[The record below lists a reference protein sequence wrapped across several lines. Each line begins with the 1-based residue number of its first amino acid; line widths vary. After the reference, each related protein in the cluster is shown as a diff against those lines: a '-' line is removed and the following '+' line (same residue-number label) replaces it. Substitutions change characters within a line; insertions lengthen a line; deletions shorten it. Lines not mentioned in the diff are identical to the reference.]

1 MSATRK
7 FFLGAALA
15 AFLTVPA
22 FSAFAENAESAKPSP
37 SVVAP
42 SQDDLRY
49 TTTAEMKDDIRLT
62 RFCLNRLHLSQK
74 KVDATDMNAVLKKF
88 ASTLDPSRS
97 FFRQS
102 DYTLMCARFA
112 PALPYFLEKG
122 NIASAFTIYE
132 TFRERV
138 SMRIEWIQKRLE
150 NPLSLDGNAT
160 LKLNRKDD
168 PWFQSE
174 EESHLFWEQRLTN
187 DLINELLSEKSAE
200 EKKAENANANDGEK
214 LENAPAKPADFSE
227 ESIRNAC
234 KKIAARYQKL
244 GKNLVLEPWEIEEL
258 FLNALAAQF
267 DPHTTF
273 FTKQSMEE
281 FQISMRNSLCGIGAV
296 LSDDE
301 GYCTIREILPGGPV
315 DRSGKFSVGDRI
327 VAVGTGTDESAAL
340 TDVIGMRLN
349 RIVRMLRGQKGE
361 VVRLLVESGSD
372 HSDRKYISL
381 IRDEVKLTE
390 QLASA
395 KVIDV
400 PAGDQTI
407 PVGVITLPSFYG
419 KDRNDK
425 QAFSTSE
432 DVKELLGKLKDR
444 GVRAVILDLRENG
457 GGYLNE
463 AVDLTELFVGSG
475 EPVVQVRGLSES
487 DVSVLK
493 TGRKTLLD
501 AAKNIFSP
509 SLPDWNGPL
518 IVLVSK
524 ASASASEIVAGALR
538 DNGRALIVGDP
549 QTHGKGSVQ
558 EVMPYSY
565 IVGDDAQ
572 KASIKITRSKWYA
585 PSGNSIQ
592 LKGVAS
598 DIAVP
603 SAYSVL
609 PIAES
614 DLDNP
619 LPWDSIRS
627 VLPEN
632 RSERAWLEAPISQE
646 LIDILQKSSQKR
658 QAELPEFVTLNQTI
672 AWWDRQEKDK
682 TVPLNINERLEQRE
696 ADKAFFKWIK
706 DEYTEFAKNDFA
718 STEIKLDSAI
728 EQEKISE
735 ESKAKQAKSKLR
747 RNTSLIPGQNSDEEE
762 ETPHYDIILREA
774 ARIAADWTQQL
785 AAQKSGK

>member
-1 MSATRK
+1 MSRK
-7 FFLGAALA
+7 YFLGAALA

-22 FSAFAENAESAKPSP
+22 FFAFAENTAPEKQSP

-42 SQDDLRY
+42 AQEDLRY

-62 RFCLNRLHLSQK
+62 RFCLNRFHLSQK
-74 KVDATDMNAVLKKF
+74 NVDSMDMNMVLKKF

-102 DYTLMCARFA
+102 DYTLMCARFS

-122 NIASAFTIYE
+122 NIASAFTIYN

-138 SMRIEWIQKRLE
+138 DKRIEWIEQRLKS
-150 NPLSLDGNAT
+150 PLSLDGNAT

-187 DLINELLSEKSAE
+187 DLINELLSEKAKK
-200 EKKAENANANDGEK
+200 EKEQEKEAQSDNASKSETATPVK
-214 LENAPAKPADFSE
+214 ADFSE
-227 ESIRNAC
+227 ESIRKAQQ
-234 KKIAARYQKL
+234 KIADRYKKL

-296 LSDDE
+296 LTDDE

-395 KVIDV
+395 KLIEV
-400 PAGDQTI
+400 PAGDRTI
-407 PVGVITLPSFYG
+407 AVGVITLPSFYG

-432 DVKELLGKLKDR
+432 DVKELLGKLKQH
-444 GVRAVILDLRENG
+444 GVNAVILDLRENG

-475 EPVVQVRGLSES
+475 EPVVQVRGLNKS
-487 DVSVLK
+487 DVTILK

-538 DNGRALIVGDP
+538 DNKRALIVGDP

-565 IVGDDAQ
+565 IVGDEEQ

-619 LPWDSIRS
+619 LPWDSIRTAI
-627 VLPEN
+627 PQD
-632 RSERAWLEAPISQE
+632 RAQPGWLEAPISQE
-646 LIDILQKSSQKR
+646 LIETLKKSSQKR

-672 AWWDRQEKDK
+672 AWWERQEKDK
-682 TVPLNINERLEQRE
+682 TVPLNIQERLEQRE
-696 ADKAFFKWIK
+696 ADKQFFKWIK
-706 DEYTEFAKNDFA
+706 DDYTNFAKTDFV
-718 STEIKLDSAI
+718 SKEIKLDSAI

-735 ESKAKQAKSKLR
+735 ENKAKHAKSSLR
-747 RNTSLIPGQNSDEEE
+747 RNTTLIPGQSADDEEE
-762 ETPHYDIILREA
+762 APHFDVILREA
-774 ARIAADWTQQL
+774 ARIAADWTQL
-785 AAQKSGK
+785 ISAANAKQ